1 MSTVKETCE
10 TKVRELAFL
19 LRTLAWD
26 YGIRQAK
33 IVQVALVNALENI
46 DLTKEPDDGAE
57 PDEQDPSEDSGEA

>member
-33 IVQVALVNALENI
+33 IVQTALVDALENI
-46 DLTKEPDDGAE
+46 DLTKEPNDGAE
-57 PDEQDPSEDSGEA
+57 PDEQGEDGDKG